1 MPRTVTAR
9 FATEEEAE
17 RALSAVAAEVPLRD
31 SAVVSSGPAGSL
43 MLDSL
48 YLTAPER
55 ATCEQ
60 QLSKGGFL
68 LVAQVA
74 SESRGEAVLRLLN
87 GMHLDGQPQASGVAT
102 PETPEASK
110 IAPPASAPLR
120 HEAADDEPEPRRP
133 EAIHREPEPQANAA
147 TTPAFFQARHD
158 KPADE
163 HAEERIPMIEEEL
176 RVGKREVV
184 RGRSRVRTFV
194 AEVPVQEQVELIY
207 EETHLKRRP
216 VNRRLSDEEV
226 EQGGLLQERVIEITE
241 MGEEAVVTKEAF
253 VREELVVTKSV
264 HRRVE
269 RIDETVR
276 RTEVETERLP
286 PK

>member
-9 FATEEEAE
+9 FTSEEEAE

-48 YLTAPER
+48 YLTSTER

-74 SESRGEAVLRLLN
+74 SESRGEAVLGILN
-87 GMHLDGQPQASGVAT
+87 GMQLDG
-102 PETPEASK
+102 
-110 IAPPASAPLR
+110 
-120 HEAADDEPEPRRP
+120 
-133 EAIHREPEPQANAA
+133 EPQAPTVAAPSSAPSLDEAAPPRSDLMERASEAQAAAA
-147 TTPAFFQARHD
+147 TTPAFFRAENE

-163 HAEERIPMIEEEL
+163 STEERIPIVEEEL

-194 AEVPVQEQVELIY
+194 AEIPVQEQVELVY
-207 EETHLKRRP
+207 EETHLRRRP
-216 VNRRLSDEEV
+216 ADRRLSDEEV
-226 EQGGLLQERVIEITE
+226 EQGGLLQERVIEIAE

-253 VREELVVTKSV
+253 VREELVVTKSL
-264 HRRVE
+264 HRRIE
-269 RIDETVR
+269 RIEDTVR

-286 PK
+286 PG

>member
-9 FATEEEAE
+9 FATEAEAE
-17 RALSAVAAEVPLRD
+17 LALSAVAAEVPLRD
-31 SAVVSSGPAGSL
+31 SAVVSSGPAGAL

-48 YLTAPER
+48 YLTPMER
-55 ATCEQ
+55 ATCDQ
-60 QLSKGGFL
+60 QLAKGGFL

-74 SESRGEAVLRLLN
+74 SESRGEAVLELLN
-87 GMHLDGQPQASGVAT
+87 NMHLNEEQSP
-102 PETPEASK
+102 
-110 IAPPASAPLR
+110 PPAPRMASAATS
-120 HEAADDEPEPRRP
+120 EAPAPRRP
-133 EAIHREPEPQANAA
+133 DITQPEPSPEAA
-147 TTPAFFQARHD
+147 AASPPAFFQAENN
-158 KPADE
+158 KPAE
-163 HAEERIPMIEEEL
+163 EFAEERIPIVEEEL

-194 AEVPVQEQVELIY
+194 SEIPVQEEVELLY
-207 EETHLKRRP
+207 EETHLRRRP
-216 VNRRLSDEEV
+216 ANRRLSDEEV

-264 HRRVE
+264 NRRVE
-269 RIDETVR
+269 RIEETVR

-286 PK
+286 PA

>member
-17 RALSAVAAEVPLRD
+17 QALAAVAAEVPLRD

-48 YLTAPER
+48 YLTPTER
-55 ATCEQ
+55 ATCDQ

-74 SESRGEAVLRLLN
+74 SESRGEAVLGILN
-87 GMHLDGQPQASGVAT
+87 GMQLDAKPQAPAVAT
-102 PETPEASK
+102 
-110 IAPPASAPLR
+110 PASAPTMN
-120 HEAADDEPEPRRP
+120 EAAPPQPDVIER
-133 EAIHREPEPQANAA
+133 ASEPQAAA
-147 TTPAFFQARHD
+147 ASPPAFFRAENEKR
-158 KPADE
+158 AE
-163 HAEERIPMIEEEL
+163 ETAEERIPIVEEEL

-194 AEVPVQEQVELIY
+194 AEIPVQEQVELVF
-207 EETHLKRRP
+207 EETHLRRRP
-216 VNRRLSDEEV
+216 ADRRLTDEEV

-241 MGEEAVVTKEAF
+241 MGEEAVITKEAF
-253 VREELVVTKSV
+253 VREELVVTKSL

-269 RIDETVR
+269 QINETVR

-286 PK
+286 PG